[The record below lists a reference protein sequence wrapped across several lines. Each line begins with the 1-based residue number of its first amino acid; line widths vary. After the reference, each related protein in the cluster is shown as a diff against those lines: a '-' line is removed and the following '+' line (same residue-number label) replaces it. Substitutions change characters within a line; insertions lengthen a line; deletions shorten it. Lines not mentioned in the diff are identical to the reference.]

1 MELEIEK
8 ETKRKKEKE
17 KKIFS
22 KLKYQEKQ
30 IYLD

>member
-8 ETKRKKEKE
+8 ETKRKKE